1 MNNTQLEYFVETVRA
16 GSYSK
21 AAKRLYVSPQA
32 IAQSIKRL
40 ESELGISLMNKRG
53 REISPTL
60 LALELFPYAEKL
72 VAGFSDFAARATIG
86 REKNSPQQIMRL
98 GITEAPLRGCLFY
111 KTTLEVRANK
121 KGMSLQLHFLSNE
134 ACKDGLREGLLD
146 AAVIQGQ
153 LEGSKEIG
161 SAHFLSVPLCVFS
174 GSSAARSELD
184 PSDLHGARI
193 AVPADTHTCF
203 SYIRRLLTAFNIHAS
218 FDLIENSEHALRDYL
233 RKGGLV
239 FGYGVTPMDRWDD
252 VGRYSLKAGG
262 KGRLNFYI
270 SYHCR
275 TSGLERVEAF
285 LRGGLARFS

>member
-72 VAGFSDFAARATIG
+72 VAGLSDFAARATIG

-111 KTTLEVRANK
+111 KTTADADSGTL
-121 KGMSLQLHFLSNE
+121 
-134 ACKDGLREGLLD
+134 LRLD
-146 AAVIQGQ
+146 
-153 LEGSKEIG
+153 
-161 SAHFLSVPLCVFS
+161 FS
-174 GSSAARSELD
+174 F
-184 PSDLHGARI
+184 PH
-193 AVPADTHTCF
+193 H
-203 SYIRRLLTAFNIHAS
+203 
-218 FDLIENSEHALRDYL
+218 
-233 RKGGLV
+233 
-239 FGYGVTPMDRWDD
+239 
-252 VGRYSLKAGG
+252 
-262 KGRLNFYI
+262 
-270 SYHCR
+270 
-275 TSGLERVEAF
+275 
-285 LRGGLARFS
+285 ARFLPGSCLNRIGTARDHRENQHVA